1 MKKYNSYK
9 STKIE
14 FLDTI
19 PEKWEEKRL
28 RFIGYLY
35 GGLTGKVANDFNQS
49 DKEGNKYFI
58 PFTNIAGN
66 LKIDCNKL
74 QQVVID
80 EEEMQN
86 EVRMGDLFF
95 LMSSEDYE
103 DIGRSSVLIND
114 LHETYL
120 NSLCKGFRITHSEIN
135 PEFLNYHLHSKQL
148 RHNLLT
154 QANGFTRINLK
165 IGKVQDLYVAFPSKQ
180 DQTAIADY
188 LDRKTAA
195 IDDLIEDK
203 KRLLQLYEEEKQAV
217 IDELVTGKKV
227 WNGKEWT
234 KPQEVKDSGIEWL
247 GEIPKDWEVR
257 KLKYVALTYP
267 SNVDKKSRD
276 DEENVL
282 LCNYMDV
289 YKNDFISSDLKFM
302 QATAS
307 YNQIRK
313 FELNE
318 GDVLVTKDSER
329 PDDIAIPSLVK
340 DELDNLICG
349 YHLNLIRPVELIGNF
364 LFRFLQSKYSTSYFY
379 CASNGV
385 TRFAVGAEKF
395 SNFLILKPTQEDQKD
410 IINKIEKE
418 TNRIN
423 HKINNT
429 NRLIDLLQE
438 YRQALISE
446 VVTGKVKVTD

>member
-195 IDDLIEDK
+195 RDDLNEDR
-203 KRLLQLYEEEKQAV
+203 KRLLQLYQEE
-217 IDELVTGKKV
+217 
-227 WNGKEWT
+227 
-234 KPQEVKDSGIEWL
+234 
-247 GEIPKDWEVR
+247 
-257 KLKYVALTYP
+257 
-267 SNVDKKSRD
+267 
-276 DEENVL
+276 
-282 LCNYMDV
+282 
-289 YKNDFISSDLKFM
+289 
-302 QATAS
+302 
-307 YNQIRK
+307 
-313 FELNE
+313 
-318 GDVLVTKDSER
+318 
-329 PDDIAIPSLVK
+329 
-340 DELDNLICG
+340 
-349 YHLNLIRPVELIGNF
+349 
-364 LFRFLQSKYSTSYFY
+364 
-379 CASNGV
+379 
-385 TRFAVGAEKF
+385 
-395 SNFLILKPTQEDQKD
+395 
-410 IINKIEKE
+410 
-418 TNRIN
+418 
-423 HKINNT
+423 
-429 NRLIDLLQE
+429 
-438 YRQALISE
+438 
-446 VVTGKVKVTD
+446 